1 MAAHEDGARQEE
13 APAKQT
19 AGVGGQ
25 QTLTRF
31 FGGGKADDSDQLVQG
46 VQKGQNKQNKIVVFK
61 AKRHPMSLLKEGV
74 SFIRQLPDL
83 SQSIFTIIMPWRQ
96 EQEDEERKKQNKM
109 KQTQARDKQQSL
121 LSWVGKK
128 GTEKSQGAR
137 TITKEEEKYQQ
148 QLYDGDLDENSDDFL
163 KLQKVVKVK
172 EVQKV
177 RFQDYTQNAQ
187 AILINPKWRE
197 CDHFTKIVKLN
208 SQSSSQGGE
217 KKTTQDATPKD
228 EDSDSD
234 QESKN
239 HSSKAFKGISME
251 EFSQLVIPKTVM

>member
-1 MAAHEDGARQEE
+1 
-13 APAKQT
+13 
-19 AGVGGQ
+19 
-25 QTLTRF
+25 
-31 FGGGKADDSDQLVQG
+31 
-46 VQKGQNKQNKIVVFK
+46 
-61 AKRHPMSLLKEGV
+61 MSLLKEGV

-128 GTEKSQGAR
+128 GTDKTQGAR

-239 HSSKAFKGISME
+239 PSSKAFKGISME
-251 EFSQLVIPKTVM
+251 EFSQLVIPKTVMQDGILFIWVEKEYIMDVCKFLEG